1 MFYYY
6 QDSQFKNL
14 CVLTVAVNNEI
25 ERMGSE
31 NYVANV
37 AIESM
42 IRGYNG
48 DPLGTVLGEID
59 KRAWLEQ
66 CKADLK
72 SRFRRELGLL
82 LLPQLI
88 GFLTF
93 CYILFALFRSWRLA
107 KKQCLTS

>member
-6 QDSQFKNL
+6 QDSRFTEF
-14 CVLTVAVNNEI
+14 CVLTVAVDNEI

-48 DPLGTVLGEID
+48 DAFGTVLGEID

-66 CKADLK
+66 CKAELK

-107 KKQCLTS
+107 KKQCLIS